1 MVFRHI
7 YYDQNQY
14 YCYQK
19 CGILD
24 GTNVNKNIKLSREK
38 NLKSHLLTGV
48 EQSLLLAASFVT
60 WLDRLYL
67 CLLFLSLLLLLF
79 VVGHFNPLYNLLNRS

>member
-1 MVFRHI
+1 M
-7 YYDQNQY
+7 QT
-14 YCYQK
+14 K
-19 CGILD
+19 IL
-24 GTNVNKNIKLSREK
+24 NYAAKKIFAKA
-38 NLKSHLLTGV
+38 HLLTGV